1 MSGSELSAFLDGVRV
16 MVRQSDGYVAGLD
29 DVIERG
35 RALLASPSI
44 DSIAAARAELDS
56 AIRILQRRDLNVD
69 LLSELGEELGA
80 SLLAEV
86 AAEARRDGREY
97 SRSVGE
103 RMLDELMR
111 EPSSP
116 SELAEQLDVE
126 ISQISRAARMLRE
139 DGRLRVERAPGDGR
153 RRIYRA
159 AGVSVAAGS
168 SWGWRTFVERLP
180 ALRVDDIS
188 SDLLP
193 GRVGDDLS
201 RAGMASVCAAFRED
215 LETGRYEPTPVHEVE
230 VPKPSGGVRPA
241 AALRFADRLAYAALV
256 ERCRPEIEA
265 SLFADST
272 VLWPRGFKSD
282 KQWVAM
288 EGLVRESSQ
297 PYVLSVDIQ
306 SFYDS
311 IRHDVLA
318 DALGRAGCDQV
329 VVSAL
334 QHWLG
339 EVTGGRRQGL
349 PQGLVASDPL
359 ATAVLTPLDRALTAA
374 GVCYMRHGDDLRILG
389 SYEAVRDAERQV
401 RQVLRSLELN
411 INDDKTRVLRRDT
424 YILHRTKISLAV
436 REYLEASGSVERNSA
451 IFTLLDALGAD
462 EELSWNWYHGTLSVG
477 DVLSSL
483 GSSLGPDET
492 QALML
497 VLQAVAEAEEAA
509 TRCRARYRDQPMTF
523 LMMAGMSLLAAAG
536 AAGTANEL
544 RAPIVARPE
553 YADVLSTYI
562 EATAPVNPTAVAGLL
577 QRIEASGVTY
587 DAQWLR
593 LYAALG
599 DAGRTGAFDELAQT
613 HLASAGQSWIRRLR
627 AARFMAYRGR
637 LDDAFL
643 PHISEQAPPALR
655 DDVLDIEWH
664 TAPRP
669 AHELARKE
677 GATAAALVAAAS

>member
-1 MSGSELSAFLDGVRV
+1 
-16 MVRQSDGYVAGLD
+16 MVRQSDDSLVGLD
-29 DVIERG
+29 EVIERG
-35 RALLASPSI
+35 RALLVSPSI
-44 DSIAAARAELDS
+44 ESIAAARAELAS
-56 AIRILQRRDLNVD
+56 AIRVLQRRDLRIGS
-69 LLSELGEELGA
+69 LTELGEALSA

-86 AAEARRDGREY
+86 TAEARREDREY

-103 RMLDELMR
+103 RMLEEL
-111 EPSSP
+111 ELQSASP
-116 SELAEQLDVE
+116 SELAERLDVE
-126 ISQISRAARMLRE
+126 ISQISRAARMLRD
-139 DGRLRVERAPGDGR
+139 DGRLVVDQAPGDGR

-159 AGVSVAAGS
+159 AHGDVSARRPW
-168 SWGWRTFVERLP
+168 SWNILVEPLSVV
-180 ALRVDDIS
+180 RVDDTS

-201 RAGMASVCAAFRED
+201 RAAMATVCSAFRDD
-215 LETGRYEPTPVHEVE
+215 LESGRYRPTPVHEVE
-230 VPKPSGGVRPA
+230 IPKPGGGERPA

-256 ERCRPEIEA
+256 ERCRAQIEA
-265 SLFADST
+265 SLAADST
-272 VLWPRGFKSD
+272 VLWPRGFKGD

-288 EGLVRESSQ
+288 EGRVRESFQ

-349 PQGLVASDPL
+349 PQGLAASDPL
-359 ATAVLTPLDRALTAA
+359 ATVVLTPLDTALTAA

-389 SYEAVRDAERQV
+389 SYEAVRDAGRRV

-411 INDDKTRVLRRDT
+411 TNDDKTRVLHRDT

-462 EELSWNWYHGTLSVG
+462 EELSWSWYHGTLSVG
-477 DVLSSL
+477 DALSSL

-509 TRCRARYRDQPMTF
+509 TRWQARRRDQPRTF
-523 LMMAGMSLLAAAG
+523 LMTAGISLLAAAG
-536 AAGTANEL
+536 AAGTADEL
-544 RAPIVARPE
+544 SAPIVARPE

-593 LYAALG
+593 LYSALG
-599 DAGRTGAFDELAQT
+599 DAGETGAFDELARA
-613 HLASAGQSWIRRLR
+613 HLASAGQSWMRRLR

-637 LDDAFL
+637 LDDACL
-643 PHISEQAPPALR
+643 PQISEQAPPALR

-669 AHELARKE
+669 THELARKE
-677 GATAAALVAAAS
+677 GATAAALVAAAA